1 MKVNP
6 NSLCFIDDVAKKIFV
21 STLTEKFTT
30 AEQFKSLASNSY
42 YLATV
47 LADQRE
53 SFLKCQGLQEEETT
67 NCKQAQESV
76 QHVHVANVA
85 NVTNVTTPTASKK
98 LEEKQWEE
106 PQAKLHKVKVD
117 RAEKLERAERAERA
131 EKLERAERAEKESFE
146 PLRAVASSN
155 DSGDIVQKRKRGR
168 PPKVRTEASLPTKS
182 LKKK

>member
-117 RAEKLERAERAERA
+117 RAEKLERAERAE
-131 EKLERAERAEKESFE
+131 KESFE